1 VQLAKRRFAARRAA
15 CGLVPSGFVSQAAN
29 LRFESRLVVD
39 HVCPH
44 GPHAISIRGSMLIAS
59 LRLLKDSGHYPTYEA
74 MLPSE
79 HRDAM
84 VGALAGSW
92 LPIELWRVHFDTV
105 DGLNLSDTQLSR
117 MGGVVGARIL
127 DSLFGTLVRAARQ
140 AGTEAGI
147 WLGFRQ
153 ADRIWTRIFQ
163 GGGVVVIQTG
173 PKDAIVEVSGLPVAS
188 SRFFRVAFSAFVR
201 GAMMLVAKS
210 CFVKPVVSRNPRPDS
225 LAVSVSWV

>member
-1 VQLAKRRFAARRAA
+1 
-15 CGLVPSGFVSQAAN
+15 VSQTAY
-29 LRFESRLVVD
+29 LRYAPKLVLD
-39 HVCPH
+39 YTCPH
-44 GPHAISIRGSMLIAS
+44 GPRALSIRGSMLIAS

-84 VGALAGSW
+84 VQALAGSW
-92 LPIELWRVHFDTV
+92 LPIDLWKIHFDTV
-105 DGLNLSDTQLSR
+105 DGLDLSDAQLSR
-117 MGGVVGARIL
+117 MGAAVGARIF
-127 DSLFGTLVRAARQ
+127 DSLFGTVVRAARQ
-140 AGTEAGI
+140 AGAEAGI

-163 GGGVVVIQTG
+163 GGGVSVIQTG
-173 PKDAIVEVSGLPVAS
+173 PKDAIVEVSGLPIAG

-210 CFVKPVVSRNPRPDS
+210 CFVKPVVARRPHPDS